1 MTQQPGGN
9 PQKPLLK
16 RRGVGLIV
24 TGILVMILFGIY
36 IIVGKSPGEGL
47 ATPVWLG
54 VALGLIMTGFGVYR
68 ALAGP
73 GALDNPEGGTNNEPM

>member
-1 MTQQPGGN
+1 MTHQPGET
-9 PQKPLLK
+9 PRRPFVK
-16 RRGVGLIV
+16 RRGMGLVI
-24 TGILVMILFGIY
+24 TGIVLMVLFGIY

-68 ALAGP
+68 LIAGP